1 MSAVCQVLTWAQPQ
15 GTQGPM
21 PSPGPA
27 PLYRS
32 LKSWAAL
39 QGSALQ
45 LRVNLSLFLSPPS
58 HLPVLKLQQ
67 QPQHLPIM
75 APLVTS
81 GPVSWEGGPVRS
93 AGWRVGL
100 CVYKWDGGWGRWKE
114 T

>member
-45 LRVNLSLFLSPPS
+45 LRVNLSLFLSPPCS
-58 HLPVLKLQQ
+58 VSPSFILHSCIPQMLTKHLTED
-67 QPQHLPIM
+67 LPCDLGR
-75 APLVTS
+75 PL
-81 GPVSWEGGPVRS
+81 SW
-93 AGWRVGL
+93 
-100 CVYKWDGGWGRWKE
+100 C
-114 T
+114 